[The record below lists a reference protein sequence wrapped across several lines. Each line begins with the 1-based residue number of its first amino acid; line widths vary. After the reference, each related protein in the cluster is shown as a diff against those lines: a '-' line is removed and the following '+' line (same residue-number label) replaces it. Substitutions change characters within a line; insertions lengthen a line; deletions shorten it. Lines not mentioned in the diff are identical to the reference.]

1 MLKRQSAAIL
11 PIMEK
16 RHLFPTQL
24 GILLVFALL
33 PFWLR
38 WDFAPSPF
46 SHTYVMGFVVSAFML
61 LTVLLWLFSGLQG
74 FQRFTRNPWR
84 VTWITSLLLLAGWA
98 AISSGW
104 AYGSDTGYGGLAPNT
119 ALRILLVTVFA
130 LVLACAA
137 IPPRTILLVLIGS
150 MLVHGA
156 IGGLQVAQQSSL
168 GLDWLGEFSL
178 DPAQSGVSVIQSGDV
193 RWLRPYGF
201 LPHPNVFAGIILV
214 GLLASAVWIV
224 EGRGWRYWG
233 ALAAFFFGLWMLLLT
248 FSRGA
253 WLGFGVAVLF
263 ALVFVLR
270 KPKFWRR
277 IMPLVIGCPLL
288 GAAFFALYSP
298 LLLSRAGI
306 GAENTEMRSIADRIV
321 YTDVAHRAIASSP
334 LIGIGAG
341 NFPWYAS
348 VYLFYNTNYDLR
360 GDNVHNIYLGLWA
373 DLGII
378 GLGLLLIS
386 LTSGA
391 IAVLQQRDT
400 ARIALLAGAIAFTI
414 IGFFDHYPWTLI
426 SSQTLWMSL
435 LAAALASSPALESA
449 AEQES
454 AATAE
459 PLRNPRP

>member
-1 MLKRQSAAIL
+1 MVYSAAMNQRRTL
-11 PIMEK
+11 
-16 RHLFPTQL
+16 RTLPTQF
-24 GILLVFALL
+24 GVLLVFALI

-46 SHTYVMGFVVSAFML
+46 SSTYVLGFVISAVML
-61 LTVLLWLFSGLQG
+61 ITVISWAISGFHGL
-74 FQRFTRNPWR
+74 RNFTRNPWR
-84 VTWITSLLLLAGWA
+84 VAWIVTLFLLAGWA

-104 AYGSDTGYGGLAPNT
+104 AYGSDTGYAGLAPNT
-119 ALRILLVTVFA
+119 ALRILLVTAFA

-178 DPAQSGVSVIQSGDV
+178 NPAESGVSVIQSGDV

-214 GLLASAVWIV
+214 GLLASAVWII

-233 ALAAFFFGLWMLLLT
+233 AMAVFFFGLWMLLLT

-263 ALVFVLR
+263 ALVFVLQ
-270 KPKFWRR
+270 KENIWRR
-277 IMPLVIGCPLL
+277 LLPLVIGSAIL
-288 GAAFFALYSP
+288 GIAFFALYSP
-298 LLLSRAGI
+298 LVLSRAGV

-321 YTDVAHRAIASSP
+321 YTNIAHDAIASSP
-334 LIGIGAG
+334 FTGIGAG

-348 VYLFYNTNYDLR
+348 VYIFYNTEYDLR

-400 ARIALLAGAIAFTI
+400 ARIALLAGAIAFAI

-426 SSQTLWMSL
+426 STQTLWMSL
-435 LAAALASSPALESA
+435 LAVAASSPALELV

-454 AATAE
+454 AETAE
-459 PLRNPRP
+459 PPHSPHP